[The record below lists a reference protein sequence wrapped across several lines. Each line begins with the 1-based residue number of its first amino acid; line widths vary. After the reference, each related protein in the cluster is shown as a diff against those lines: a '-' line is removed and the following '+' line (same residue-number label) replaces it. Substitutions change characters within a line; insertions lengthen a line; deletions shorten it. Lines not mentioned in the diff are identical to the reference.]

1 MGSEWVPMRESELRD
16 FSNQFAAAISADPTA
31 YGLTLGDASDFE
43 ALNTAWVNAY
53 TAATNSA
60 TRGDLTIQA
69 KNDAKA
75 AMLPQLRSLGM
86 FIQNR
91 PATTNEQRVML
102 GLTVPAV
109 EPSPVP
115 VPGSAPLIVV
125 ESKYNR
131 SIDLRFK
138 DVANPDNDGKPEG
151 VIGLAL
157 FSWVGATP
165 PADLKD
171 WKFEG
176 NTTRVRAT
184 VTFPVDVPYASQ
196 VWFTAFWFNTKAQSG
211 PATHPPLP
219 AFLDSG
225 MAGAA

>member
-1 MGSEWVPMRESELRD
+1 MPTDWIPRQESLLVT
-16 FSNQFAAAISADPTA
+16 FSSAFATAINADPTA
-31 YGLTLGDASDFE
+31 YGLTLTEASDFD
-43 ALNTAWVNAY
+43 ALNTTWVNAY

-91 PATTNEQRVML
+91 PATTNEQRVTL
-102 GLTVPAV
+102 GLTVPSD

-115 VPGSAPLIVV
+115 VPGFAPQITV

-138 DVANPDNDGKPEG
+138 DVENPDNDGKPEG
-151 VIGLAL
+151 VIGLSL
-157 FSWVGATP
+157 FSWVGPTP

-184 VTFPVDVPYASQ
+184 VTFPADVPYGSQ
-196 VWFTAFWFNTKAQSG
+196 VYFTAFWFNTKAQSG
-211 PATHPPLP
+211 PAMHPPLT
-219 AFLDSG
+219 AYLDSG
-225 MAGAA
+225 MAEAA